1 MRGIMALED
10 TRTLKITT
18 HTAAETERLGQKLGG
33 HLRSGDLLCL
43 AGDLGAG
50 KTCLTRGL
58 ARGWGAVDHVTSPT
72 FTLINEYRR
81 LRDGQR
87 FYHVDCYR
95 LADEADAWTTGLEDV
110 LDGRAVVVIEWPERI
125 RSILPDERLWLQIR
139 DLGGDSR
146 EFTLVAYGERA
157 GRLLDALHGKNPRPP
172 G

>member
-18 HTAAETERLGQKLGG
+18 HAAAETERLGQKLGS
-33 HLRSGDLLCL
+33 HLHSGDLLCL
-43 AGDLGAG
+43 AGDLGVG
-50 KTCLTRGL
+50 KTCLARGL
-58 ARGWGAVDHVTSPT
+58 ARGWGAVDPVTSPT

-81 LRDGQR
+81 PRDSQR

-110 LDGRAVVVIEWPERI
+110 LDGRAVVVVEWPERI

-157 GRLLDALHGKNPRPP
+157 ARLLDALRGNDSHPP